1 MKNLIYILNMLMILI
16 FASCK
21 DENAFMLADDDQPCY
36 TIFVKKPNPSSTRA
50 TYDDKGSSIAV
61 KWEKGDVV
69 TLTTGGQEYSFL
81 FRNTEGDIGEFYHYG
96 KIPSDNALPA
106 NSVLSFGNVAEG
118 DKTFDQ
124 LQRKNN
130 ACREYLVADV
140 KGLNLTTTPT
150 PTVDLYPAS
159 GYSLLHLQ
167 VMSPGMLIGG
177 SLLKIKG
184 LDASNEYNITLGD
197 NSGNVFADKGDN
209 LDIYVVVPA
218 NKTISGTLKF
228 YLYAYDENKKNA
240 IDGDE
245 YHYYMKCNA
254 SIKTANREVVKLPLP
269 NKPTHT
275 AIQMGLPSGTKWATM
290 NVGATKESEIGDYFA
305 WGEVETKSSYTD
317 GNSVTVDKTYSYLKG
332 SVLNRFQL
340 AVEYDAA
347 TENWGNDWVMPTNAE
362 AKELVKGCTWTSAT
376 KDGVSGYSVSRGNKS
391 IFLPATGYM
400 GNTGIANAS
409 YAYYWLSSLVNDNYT
424 YLNKVA
430 SSLYFEGSGKGVSSG
445 GLRSHGRAIRPI
457 LASSRA
463 TQEYK
468 WEFEDIEGT
477 LSGVFSVDDNKK
489 VKFSKGNLQYQAS
502 TNTWRFA
509 ENQYDIV
516 GLEGNAKIS
525 ENYAGWIDLFG
536 WGTSGQATGANTPQ
550 PYSISMNNNDYYVGG
565 VSNKALSDNAD
576 WGYNAISNGGNQ
588 TGKWRTMSD
597 AEWDYL
603 ICKTDNSNRKSSEGK
618 LNTKATVNKTT
629 GALLFPDGWITPSD
643 IKIKMAHAKDFTTN
657 TFTQEEFEYL
667 EFLGVVFLP
676 TAGYRAGTVT
686 KQLGEWSASK
696 NAYEIITGTYWTSS
710 FSTSSSQKD
719 ETGMYAKNICIKS
732 NLTSDVFGNGS
743 GNWIRG
749 SGQSVRLIHNVIT
762 E

>member
-1 MKNLIYILNMLMILI
+1 MILI

-21 DENAFMLADDDQPCY
+21 DENAFMPGDDGLTCY
-36 TIFVKKPNPSSTRA
+36 SILVSAPNNATRA
-50 TYDDKGSSIAV
+50 TYSEVGDSIAV
-61 KWEKGDVV
+61 KWEKGDVIDV
-69 TLTTGGQEYSFL
+69 
-81 FRNTEGDIGEFYHYG
+81 DG
-96 KIPSDNALPA
+96 KQFVYKED
-106 NSVLSFGNVAEG
+106 
-118 DKTFDQ
+118 
-124 LQRKNN
+124 RKNN
-130 ACREYLVADV
+130 AALFVLYAESMPNVSGKVVKFGETENGTQIQSKNNKCHEVLVGTVPA
-140 KGLNLTTTPT
+140 GYNFTNPTTPISLK
-150 PTVDLYPAS
+150 PED
-159 GYSLLHLQ
+159 GKSLLHIQ
-167 VMSPGMLIGG
+167 AKSPAMFMGQ

-184 LDASNEYNITLGD
+184 LATEYTIQLGE
-197 NSGNVFADKGDN
+197 NPELVFADKN
-209 LDIYVVVPA
+209 EQLDIYVTVA
-218 NKTISGTLKF
+218 TGSIGSGKTLKF
-228 YLYAYDENKKNA
+228 YFYAYDENAGDGKDPQTN
-240 IDGDE
+240 GDE

-254 SIKTANREVVKLPLP
+254 SIAMENDKVVKMPLP
-269 NKPTHT
+269 NRPTHT
-275 AIQMGLPSGTKWATM
+275 AIQMGLPSGTKWSTM
-290 NVGATKESEIGDYFA
+290 NVGAIKETETGNYYA

-317 GNSVTVDKTYSYLKG
+317 GNSVTVDKTYSDLKG
-332 SVLNRFQL
+332 SVLNKFQL
-340 AVEYDAA
+340 AVEYDVA

-362 AKELVKGCTWTSAT
+362 AKELVNGCTWTPAT
-376 KDGVSGYSVSRGNKS
+376 KDGVSGYSVSRGDKS

-400 GNTGIANAS
+400 GNTGIANVS
-409 YAYYWLSSLVNDNYT
+409 YAYYWLSSLVNDNYI

-430 SSLYFEGSGKGVSSG
+430 SSLYFDESGKGVSSG
-445 GLRSHGRAIRPI
+445 GLRSHGRTIRPI

-468 WEFEDIEGT
+468 WEFDDTEGT
-477 LSGVFSVDDNKK
+477 LPGEFSVSNSQK

-502 TNTWRFA
+502 TKTWRFA

-525 ENYAGWIDLFG
+525 EDYAGWIDLFG

-550 PYSISMNNNDYYVGG
+550 PYSISMNNSDYYVGG
-565 VSNKALSDNAD
+565 VYNKVLAGNAD

-588 TGKWRTMSD
+588 TGKWRTMSG

-618 LNTKATVNKTT
+618 LNTKATVNNTT
-629 GALLFPDGWITPSD
+629 GALLFPDGWVTPSD
-643 IKIKMAHAKDFTTN
+643 FKIKMAHAKDFTTN

-710 FSTSSSQKD
+710 FSTNTNSSSQQD

-732 NLTSDVFGNGS
+732 NETSNVFGSGS

-749 SGQSVRLIHNVIT
+749 SGQSVRLIHNVK
-762 E
+762 